1 MRGFFAVQK
10 SCLDGDDNIARARR
24 SFERQAFPY
33 AVELENEHWR
43 ILSVRRSQAAEGW
56 IQFPNGGFALLAGTL
71 FYRDLTDRKALERL
85 HRDVQGQKLDEDALW
100 GSFAVL
106 LLTRTTLTAMTD
118 RTGTFHVFSDPSEQR
133 LSSSFLALAEALPR
147 TTIDTTGFYDYI
159 FQEAPHGGGSIFRE
173 IRLLPSDIRLLS
185 DGLEKQHVQ
194 RPLAQPKS
202 QSGEPLDEAAAR
214 CLTVLRDRIGCL
226 SRHYPG
232 RIDTALSGGYD
243 SRLILA
249 MLREGGYR
257 ADLHVY
263 GSESSEDVRVA
274 KHIAKAEG
282 LDLTVTNKGERA
294 LVAADDYADLV
305 AQNFFAFDGYPNDG
319 IFDNG
324 ADLATRLE
332 RANGDRIALNGGGGE
347 IYRNF
352 FYLPDRPYTAQEIA
366 WSFFS
371 QYDPRL
377 CTPRFSNRGYQAS
390 LAQRIAECARARGDV
405 RLNRDQV
412 EFLYP
417 YFRCRYWMGRNN
429 SVNNRLGFAATP
441 FIEHAVIDSALQ
453 VPLQHKTL
461 GLLQA
466 RMITKV
472 DPALAAYPS
481 AYGYSFDREP
491 PLSYRLKYLGTYL
504 RPPSLRR
511 FTYRL
516 RRQPPVPKQ
525 LLSPYREAVL
535 GELAYVQD
543 YLQVERLTDPGQLS
557 RALTAEYLFQWANS
571 EQRDEV

>member
-10 SCLDGDDNIARARR
+10 SCLDAEDNLARVRR
-24 SFERQAFPY
+24 SFERQGFPY
-33 AVELENEHWR
+33 AVELANDHWR
-43 ILSVRRSQAAEGW
+43 ILSLRRSRAAEGW
-56 IQFPNGGFALLAGTL
+56 IQFPNGGFALLTGTL
-71 FYRDLTDRKALERL
+71 FYRDLADRKALERL
-85 HRDVQGQKLDEDALW
+85 HRDVQGGKLDEDALW

-106 LLTRTTLTAMTD
+106 LVTRTTLIAMTD
-118 RTGTFHVFSDPSEQR
+118 RTGTFHVYRDLSEQR
-133 LSSSFLALAEALPR
+133 LSSSFLALAGALPR

-173 IRLLPSDIRLLS
+173 IRLLPSDVKLLS
-185 DGLEKQHVQ
+185 DGSDRRHVQ
-194 RPLAQPKS
+194 RPVAQPKS
-202 QSGEPLDEAAAR
+202 EASEPLEDAAER
-214 CLTVLRDRIGCL
+214 CLTVLRDRIACL
-226 SRHYPG
+226 SGHYPD

-257 ADLHVY
+257 AALHVY

-274 KHIAKAEG
+274 KQIAAGEG
-282 LDLTVTNKGERA
+282 LDLTVTNKGKRA
-294 LVAADDYADLV
+294 LVAADDYSDLV

-319 IFDNG
+319 LFDNG

-332 RANGDRIALNGGGGE
+332 RANDDRIALNGGGGE
-347 IYRNF
+347 IYRDF
-352 FYLPDRPYTAQEIA
+352 FYLPNRPYTAQEMA

-377 CTPRFSNRGYQAS
+377 CTARFSNPHYQAG
-390 LAQRIAECARARGDV
+390 LAQRIAESAYASTDAS
-405 RLNRDQV
+405 LSRDQV

-429 SVNNRLGFAATP
+429 SVNNRLGLAATP
-441 FIEHAVIDSALQ
+441 FIEHAVISSALQ
-453 VPLQHKTL
+453 APLQHKTM
-461 GLLQA
+461 GRLQA
-466 RMITKV
+466 RMIAKA

-516 RRQPPVPKQ
+516 RRQPPLPQQ

-535 GELAYVQD
+535 GELAYIQD
-543 YLQVERLTDPGQLS
+543 YLQIESLTDPGQLS

-571 EQRDEV
+571 EHGAEV